1 MTTTATLA
9 ELSDFVVEECERLD
23 EGAYE
28 SWLELF
34 ADDGLY
40 WVPLAYGQASPDSD
54 HSLFCENPSLLRMRV
69 ARLRHPA
76 AHGMA
81 GPLRTSRVVG
91 SFRLLEAGVEA
102 ARVSARF
109 ILVEYEN
116 ERERLFAGK
125 YTYDLRR
132 VAAEWRIARKRVDLV
147 NCDAP
152 LASIQI
158 LL

>member
-1 MTTTATLA
+1 MTTIPTLA
-9 ELSDFVVEECERLD
+9 ELADFVVEECERLD
-23 EGAYE
+23 AGAYE

-34 ADDGLY
+34 AEDGLY
-40 WVPLAYGQASPDSD
+40 WVPLAYGQESPESD
-54 HSLFCENPSLLRMRV
+54 YSLFCENPSLLRMRV

-91 SFRLLEAGVEA
+91 SFRLLEAGAEA
-102 ARVSARF
+102 ARISARF
-109 ILVEYEN
+109 VLVEFEN

-125 YTYDLRR
+125 YTYDLCR
-132 VAAEWRIARKRVDLV
+132 AGAGWRIVQKRVDLV